1 VWLNFQLV
9 FRVKRQ
15 KRHWGIKTLWR
26 LIKRRERRKCDLELR
41 RNVLI
46 SMVTLVS
53 YFTRSTDHYR
63 SFRSLHFAAYFPS
76 YLHYNI
82 FFFNFKYNLIVK
94 VVMQKKIT
102 VIFCC
107 MMYVA
112 IYYWL
117 FIADFKMNSWWNT
130 QLSAVENPKWN
141 VIFMNYLRTMFPN
154 RGAAKRC
161 LGCRKFWF
169 HCRFI
174 NILLHRVPQIV
185 ISNHVRVL
193 PNFSKPFRVP
203 WSKKGRKILPWNIC
217 CSCVDSN
224 LLPLD
229 CIFYSAFKDIAQCA
243 KNESASESL
252 LFDICH
258 LRCLQFLIPSHWQ

>member
-1 VWLNFQLV
+1 MNDKKVWLNFQLV

-26 LIKRRERRKCDLELR
+26 LIKRREGERRKCDLELR

-46 SMVTLVS
+46 SIVTLVS

-82 FFFNFKYNLIVK
+82 FFFNFKYLKYDLIVK

-102 VIFCC
+102 IIFCC

-112 IYYWL
+112 LYHWL

-161 LGCRKFWF
+161 LGCR
-169 HCRFI
+169 
-174 NILLHRVPQIV
+174 
-185 ISNHVRVL
+185 
-193 PNFSKPFRVP
+193 
-203 WSKKGRKILPWNIC
+203 
-217 CSCVDSN
+217 
-224 LLPLD
+224 
-229 CIFYSAFKDIAQCA
+229 
-243 KNESASESL
+243 
-252 LFDICH
+252 
-258 LRCLQFLIPSHWQ
+258 